1 MPVRQNLITAA
12 LLFGLVALTFFLNQ
26 SALSGNWRF
35 DDGWLLDYASRF
47 SPFDYF
53 FNPAITRGYSLNN
66 LTPTNPLIFDL
77 NLWLFGFDPKGFYI
91 QHLAT
96 LAGCA
101 IASYLLLR
109 CWVSPQFAFIGG
121 ALFLI
126 GTPTQFV
133 AQQLMVGHYVSGLL
147 FSILAIYA
155 FQLNLNRRH
164 WLLTILTTLFYVI
177 ATTCKE
183 VYFPLPFVLLLLP
196 GQSLSVRLKLALP
209 MLIWSAAYMF
219 WRLAVLG
226 SFVGGYDAGGQA
238 FSLSKAVQSYGAI
251 PELLFATP
259 YLPWLLSL
267 IFIALIAT
275 LALRKRLNIPLM
287 VVALLAVLLPL
298 LPLTQHP
305 GITEANRYLLL
316 PWWLFTMT
324 LIIALAN
331 TDSLNIGLK
340 SVILLIFMAAA
351 GTQAWQAQQAM
362 QSRISRFDAV
372 YGFFLQPPTGGIFY
386 AKEIKDAYYL
396 DTVLNGARYA
406 QARVSGESTE
416 KLPLFMDSRNLRSID
431 TEQKSIWRYDTDCQ
445 CVRNISDRIK
455 SGKKPKPK
463 APKILTVAISP
474 PYPPLFEA
482 GPGSIS
488 MRLPGEQSLQI
499 HGHSVHPADDL
510 EHQIILITPQKPK
523 RIKSKLAAVEAG
535 SADHYRFTLTLD
547 YGDRNSRDLAAEQ
560 SCLLIRSAY
569 SPIRLLLNQQATACN
584 DLLSIKP

>member
-12 LLFGLVALTFFLNQ
+12 LLFGLVALTFLLNQ

-91 QHLAT
+91 QHLTT
-96 LAGCA
+96 LAACA
-101 IASYLLLR
+101 IASYFLLR
-109 CWVSPQFAFIGG
+109 CWVSPLFAFLGG
-121 ALFLI
+121 VLFLI
-126 GTPTQFV
+126 GAPTQFV

-164 WLLTILTTLFYVI
+164 WLLTPLTTLFYVI

-267 IFIALIAT
+267 IFIALIVT

-340 SVILLIFMAAA
+340 SVILLIFTASA

-362 QSRISRFDAV
+362 QPRVSHFDAV
-372 YGFFLQPPTGGIFY
+372 YQFFLQPPAGGIFY
-386 AKEIKDAYYL
+386 SKQIKDAYHL

-406 QARVSGESTE
+406 QARVSEKSTE

-445 CVRNISDRIK
+445 CIINISERIK

-463 APKILTVAISP
+463 APKILTVAILP

-482 GPGSIS
+482 GPGSLS
-488 MRLPGEQSLQI
+488 MSMQNEQRLQFQ
-499 HGHSVHPADDL
+499 GHSVHPADDL
-510 EHQIILITPQKPK
+510 EHEIILITPRQPK
-523 RIKSKLAAVEAG
+523 RIKSKLAPVKAESAG
-535 SADHYRFTLTLD
+535 EYRFTLTLD
-547 YGDRNSRDLAAEQ
+547 YADRDSRDLAAKQ

-569 SPIRLLLNQQATACN
+569 SPIRLLPNQQASVCN
-584 DLLSIKP
+584 DLLSLKP

>member
-1 MPVRQNLITAA
+1 MPVRQNLITTA
-12 LLFGLVALTFFLNQ
+12 LMLGLVILTFLLNQ

-53 FNPAITRGYSLNN
+53 FDPAITRGYSLNN

-77 NLWLFGFDPKGFYI
+77 NLWLFGFDPQGFYI

-96 LAGCA
+96 LAACA
-101 IASYLLLR
+101 IATYLLLR
-109 CWVSPQFAFIGG
+109 CWVSPLFAFIGG
-121 ALFLI
+121 ALFVI
-126 GTPTQFV
+126 GAPTQFV

-147 FSILAIYA
+147 FSILAIYT
-155 FQLNLNRRH
+155 FQLNQSRRH
-164 WLLTILTTLFYVI
+164 WLLTSLSTLFYVI

-196 GQSLSVRLKLALP
+196 GQPLSIRLKLALP

-238 FSLSKAVQSYGAI
+238 FSLSKALQSYASI

-267 IFIALIAT
+267 IFIALIGY
-275 LALRKRLNIPLM
+275 LALKKRLNIPLM
-287 VVALLAVLLPL
+287 VVALLAVMLPL

-316 PWWLFTMT
+316 PWWLFTTT
-324 LIIALAN
+324 LIVALAN
-331 TDSLNIGLK
+331 TESLKTGLK
-340 SVILLIFMAAA
+340 SVILLLFTASA
-351 GTQAWQAQQAM
+351 GIQAWQAQQAM
-362 QSRISRFDAV
+362 QPRVSQFDAV
-372 YGFFLQPPTGGIFY
+372 YEFFLQPPSGGIFY
-386 AKEIKDAYYL
+386 SKEIKDAYYL
-396 DTVLNGARYA
+396 DTVLNGARYT
-406 QARVSGESTE
+406 QARVSGESSE
-416 KLPLFMDSRNLRSID
+416 KLPLFMDSRNLSSID
-431 TEQKSIWRYDTDCQ
+431 TEQKSIWRYDRDCQ
-445 CVRNISDRIK
+445 CVLNISERIK

-463 APKILTVAISP
+463 APKVLTVAISP

-482 GPGSIS
+482 GLGSLS
-488 MRLPGEQSLQI
+488 LSLPSEQRLQI
-499 HGHSVHPADDL
+499 HGHSVHPAEDL

-523 RIKSKLAAVEAG
+523 RIKSKLAAVEAE

-547 YGDRNSRDLAAEQ
+547 YEDRNSRDLAAKQ

-569 SPIRLLLNQQATACN
+569 SPIRLLPNQQATVCN
-584 DLLSIKP
+584 DLLSVKP